1 MTPAPP
7 PPSPVAA
14 QPNGP
19 NHWSMVVAAGLILFM
34 INIDVF
40 TVATVI
46 PAITEDFAISPA
58 AAQWAVLGFTLP
70 AIAAVVPAGT
80 WLAQVGRRPALLL
93 SVGGFAG
100 VGVLVALA
108 PGIGWLIAA
117 RFLQGCFAAVTYV
130 LLPLVAAEAV
140 APALRGRAMGLVFAI
155 GPVGGI
161 AGPVL
166 AGLLADEFGWRAA
179 FLLNLPVAAA
189 ILAIVLRRPRT
200 EPLRAPDRATL
211 VQAAYLLT
219 AAAATLTALT
229 LTVELGPIWLLLL
242 PIAVPPVVAWLRT
255 APGRDVRGIFN
266 VPRARGA
273 LLSLAAQM
281 SVQLVIMLMIPFFLS
296 GELRVAESVIG
307 LPGMVLAATMA
318 ATSLAAGWLA
328 DAWGTRP
335 TAALG
340 MAAMTGGAAAIAFL
354 SPEWTIIDLL
364 WRIALVGVGVGLY
377 ASSQT
382 AMTLAAIPPRL
393 ASTASGAISL
403 FRHSAIG
410 MAPSLATLAWGLA
423 GYSLA
428 GMRAVIAGVAV
439 IGALG
444 LLALLT
450 SAADRTR
457 PAREPVASAT
467 AASQRS

>member
-1 MTPAPP
+1 MKHST
-7 PPSPVAA
+7 SPAA
-14 QPNGP
+14 QP

-46 PAITEDFAISPA
+46 PAITADFRVSPA

-70 AIAAVVPAGT
+70 AIALVIPAGT
-80 WLAQVGRRPALLL
+80 WLAKVGRRPALLL
-93 SVGGFAG
+93 SVGGFAALG
-100 VGVLVALA
+100 AGVALA
-108 PGIGWLIAA
+108 PDIGWLIAA
-117 RFLQGCFAAVTYV
+117 RFAQGAFAAITFV

-140 APALRGRAMGLVFAI
+140 PPALRGRAMGLVFAI

-161 AGPVL
+161 AGPIL
-166 AGLLADEFGWRAA
+166 AGLLADEFDWRAA

-211 VQAAYLLT
+211 VQAAYLLV

-242 PIAVPPVVAWLRT
+242 PVAAPPVVAWLRT
-255 APGRDVRGIFN
+255 GPGRDVRGILG
-266 VPRARGA
+266 VPRARA
-273 LLSLAAQM
+273 SLLSLAAQA
-281 SVQLVIMLMIPFFLS
+281 SVQLVVMLMVPFFLTDELQV
-296 GELRVAESVIG
+296 GEAVVG
-307 LPGMVLAATMA
+307 LPGMTLAATMA

-328 DAWGTRP
+328 DSWGARP

-340 MAAMTGGAAAIAFL
+340 MAVMTGGAASIAFL
-354 SPEWTIIDLL
+354 SPEWTIVDLL
-364 WRIALVGVGVGLY
+364 WRIALVGIGTGLY

-382 AMTLAAIPPRL
+382 AMTLAAIPPHL

-403 FRHSAIG
+403 FRQCAIG
-410 MAPSLATLAWGLA
+410 MAPSLAMLAWGLA

-428 GMRAVIAGVAV
+428 GMCGVIAGAAA
-439 IGALG
+439 IG
-444 LLALLT
+444 LLGFLAL
-450 SAADRTR
+450 
-457 PAREPVASAT
+457 
-467 AASQRS
+467 AASGSRTPAAAPERPRVRNRATS

>member
-1 MTPAPP
+1 
-7 PPSPVAA
+7 
-14 QPNGP
+14 
-19 NHWSMVVAAGLILFM
+19 
-34 INIDVF
+34 
-40 TVATVI
+40 
-46 PAITEDFAISPA
+46 
-58 AAQWAVLGFTLP
+58 
-70 AIAAVVPAGT
+70 
-80 WLAQVGRRPALLL
+80 
-93 SVGGFAG
+93 
-100 VGVLVALA
+100 
-108 PGIGWLIAA
+108 
-117 RFLQGCFAAVTYV
+117 
-130 LLPLVAAEAV
+130 
-140 APALRGRAMGLVFAI
+140 
-155 GPVGGI
+155 
-161 AGPVL
+161 
-166 AGLLADEFGWRAA
+166 
-179 FLLNLPVAAA
+179 
-189 ILAIVLRRPRT
+189 
-200 EPLRAPDRATL
+200 
-211 VQAAYLLT
+211 
-219 AAAATLTALT
+219 
-229 LTVELGPIWLLLL
+229 
-242 PIAVPPVVAWLRT
+242 
-255 APGRDVRGIFN
+255 
-266 VPRARGA
+266 
-273 LLSLAAQM
+273 
-281 SVQLVIMLMIPFFLS
+281 MLMIPFFLS